1 MRKEERKIKR
11 EKNSINR
18 RFSIK
23 NIEEYSNNV
32 VGDMRFTKVRITL
45 LHTGENLNGS
55 IFTKEAIEK
64 ALPTLK
70 NVPILGYIKYNEDVS
85 QDFREHEWE
94 ITLKAGEIEEKY
106 IGSAYGVIPESNNA
120 KFEKITDKDGVEREY
135 LIVDGLMW
143 NRFDDAVNILN
154 RDIFKS
160 QSMEISENYKGYWN
174 DDGYFVFTDFQ
185 FDGACIL
192 GDDYPPAMIGAN
204 ITTNFSNI
212 NKEITSYINSN
223 LNKYFLKDK
232 GVKTVGEKSNKN
244 TDDLIQ
250 EYSNRIKELEEQ
262 LNEYSQKENSDKI
275 ADLEEK
281 INEYSTKLEEK
292 ENRIVELEN
301 ENKGLANTIEENNS
315 TIENLKSQIQEIEF
329 AKKEEIINEYSTK
342 LEGIEEYETFKKDSD
357 AIKTFSI
364 NEVQNNLNRILGEN
378 ICNGNIKKFSLDKK
392 KNKEENEF
400 VPIYFAEDNQKI
412 ETSRY
417 GDFI

>member
-1 MRKEERKIKR
+1 MRKGARKIKS
-11 EKNSINR
+11 EKNNINR

-45 LHTGENLNGS
+45 LHTGANLNGS

-70 NVPILGYIKYNEDVS
+70 NVPILGYIKYNEDGS
-85 QDFREHEWE
+85 QDFREHEWK
-94 ITLKAGEIEEKY
+94 ITLKAGEVEEKY
-106 IGSAYGVIPESNNA
+106 IGSAYGVIPEDNNA
-120 KFEKITDKDGVEREY
+120 HFEKITDKDGIEREY
-135 LIVDGLMW
+135 LIVYGLLW
-143 NRFDDAVNILN
+143 NKFDDAVNILN

-174 DDGYFVFTDFQ
+174 DDGYFVFTDFE

-192 GDDYPPAMIGAN
+192 GDNYPPAMIGAN

-232 GVKTVGEKSNKN
+232 GVKVVGEKNNKN

-250 EYSNRIKELEEQ
+250 EYSNRIKELEEK
-262 LNEYSQKENSDKI
+262 LNEYSQKENSNKI

-281 INEYSTKLEEK
+281 INEYASKLEEK
-292 ENRIVELEN
+292 ENRIEELEK
-301 ENKGLANTIEENNS
+301 ENTNFSSIIEENNK
-315 TIENLKSQIQEIEF
+315 TITDLQTKIQEIEF
-329 AKKEEIINEYSTK
+329 TKKEEIIQEYSSK
-342 LEGIEEYETFKKDSD
+342 LQGIEEYETFKQDTEI
-357 AIKTFSI
+357 IKTFSI

-378 ICNGNIKKFSLDKK
+378 LINGNIKNFSVNE
-392 KNKEENEF
+392 KNSKEDNEIL
-400 VPIYFAEDNQKI
+400 PIYFAESNQNT
-412 ETSRY
+412 ETNRY